1 MATLASIVAVVMRFS
16 AALLLYEAAI
26 RDPANTRRLDP
37 RRRSRMRRAGLFA
50 AVVAVIAAYVAA
62 FSA

>member
-1 MATLASIVAVVMRFS
+1 MRFS